1 MGMFPD
7 VQDVERSLRNFP
19 GPKPTAESI
28 WPDVVL
34 ARSFLD
40 EACGRCRNHGR
51 HQFVSVADIKKFAE
65 SFTGRAIH
73 DFALK
78 VAMRMQ
84 GLQTKSS
91 GSDKSIL
98 LVKVPPLDRFGEARE
113 LWTKHQIEDLEKDI
127 AEEKIRMEQEKTIR
141 AKYQP
146 K

>member
-51 HQFVSVADIKKFAE
+51 HQFVPVADIKKFAE

-84 GLQTKSS
+84 GLRTKSS
-91 GSDKSIL
+91 GSNKSIL
-98 LVKVPPLDRFGEARE
+98 LVKVPPLDRFEEARE
-113 LWTKHQIEDLEKDI
+113 LWNQHQA
-127 AEEKIRMEQEKTIR
+127 AEQKEIDEEVKRWAAFR
-141 AKYQP
+141 AKHPNYRP
-146 K
+146 